1 MNMRNSTTGT
11 IVAVAAMLLGSVQV
25 FAATVESISGA
36 VFVNK
41 GQGFQAATLGTQ
53 VKPGDIV
60 MVRDGGEALVV
71 YEDGCQSHVKS
82 DKTVT
87 VGRASPCSA
96 VDGSQLKPGTIAPD
110 TLLIGGVVVAAG
122 VGVAVILSNNDSNNK
137 PASP

>member
-1 MNMRNSTTGT
+1 MRNSTTGT
-11 IVAVAAMLLGSVQV
+11 IVAVAALLLGSVQV

-53 VKPGDIV
+53 VNPGDIV
-60 MVRDGGEALVV
+60 MVRNGGEALVV
-71 YEDGCQSHVKS
+71 YGDGCQSHVKS
-82 DKTVT
+82 GKTVT
-87 VGRASPCSA
+87 VGTSSPCSA
-96 VDGSQLKPGTIAPD
+96 VDQSQLKPGTIGPD